1 MISSLSYESPNLN
14 LILDEQRWIIHIRRV
29 LDGEDDLE
37 HENGIPVSI
46 FNVPKALMF
55 TSPES
60 YVPQVVALGPYHHS
74 RPELYEM
81 EKYKLSAA
89 KRTQKNLQGLKFHN
103 LVDELSRAE
112 QRFRACYHKFLNLNG
127 ETLGW
132 MMAVDSCFLLEFL
145 QVFAVDEG
153 ETRSLTGTVMQKS
166 CHHDAILKDIVMLEN
181 QVPLFSVKKTLE
193 FISGSVERVDDKL
206 YTMVIGFCKDVS
218 PFVTFQELGSVDRVN
233 KFAHMLEFLYNLTI
247 LGFQELSEI
256 TLDADKQDLDEIVS
270 PKKRP
275 LSLMKRLVFSK
286 PVKLV
291 LTLPWKI
298 ISYLPGMIMLRQVEY
313 LCFSREKDENN
324 NVDNNNNNNVSRH
337 PLMEEIAIPSVTEL
351 FNAGVKFTTTDSGI
365 PGINF
370 DEKTTTLHLPTI
382 SIDVNTEVVMRNLI
396 AYEAC
401 SDASRPLICARYAEL
416 MNGIIDDEDDAK
428 ILRENGI
435 ILNHLKSDQ
444 DVANLW
450 NGMSKS
456 IRLTKVP
463 FLDRVIEDVNSY
475 YDGRWRVRIGKLVKR
490 YDFGSWQSMTFL
502 VALLLLFFVSLQAI
516 CSIFGC
522 TRRRFDRPRIN

>member
-1 MISSLSYESPNLN
+1 MISSNPN
-14 LILDEQRWIIHIRRV
+14 LILEEQRWIIHIRGV
-29 LDGEDDLE
+29 LEDDLE
-37 HENGIPVSI
+37 HENSIPVSI
-46 FNVPKALMF
+46 FNVPKALAL

-60 YVPQVVALGPYHHS
+60 YVPQLVALGPYHHY
-74 RPELYEM
+74 RPQLYEM
-81 EKYKLSAA
+81 ENYKLAAA
-89 KRTQKNLQGLKFHN
+89 KTTQKNLQGLKFHK
-103 LVDELSRAE
+103 LVDDLSRAE
-112 QRFRACYHKFLNLNG
+112 HNFRACYHKFLNLNG
-127 ETLGW
+127 ETLSW
-132 MMAVDSCFLLEFL
+132 MMAVDSCFLLVFL

-153 ETRSLTGTVMQKS
+153 KTGNLTGTMMQKS
-166 CHHDAILKDIVMLEN
+166 CRHDAILRDIVMLEN

-193 FISGSVERVDDKL
+193 FISGSVERVDDKI

-218 PFVTFQELGSVDRVN
+218 PFVIFQESDSVDRVN
-233 KFAHMLEFLYNLTI
+233 KSAHMLEFLYNLTVR
-247 LGFQELSEI
+247 GFQELSET
-256 TLDADKQDLDEIVS
+256 TLNVDKQVLDKIVS
-270 PKKRP
+270 PKTGP
-275 LSLMKRLVFSK
+275 LSLMKRLIFSK
-286 PVKLV
+286 PVKFL

-298 ISYLPGMIMLRQVEY
+298 VSYLPGMIMLRQVEH

-324 NVDNNNNNNVSRH
+324 ADNNNNNVSRH

-351 FNAGVKFTTTDSGI
+351 FNAGVKFTATDSGI

-370 DEKTTTLHLPTI
+370 DEKTITLHLPTI

-416 MNGIIDDEDDAK
+416 MNGIIDSEDDAK

-456 IRLTKVP
+456 IRMTKVP
-463 FLDRVIEDVNSY
+463 FLDRVIDDVNSY
-475 YDGRWRVRIGKLVKR
+475 YEGRWKVRIGKLVKR

-502 VALLLLFFVSLQAI
+502 VALLLLFFVSLQAS

-522 TRRRFDRPRIN
+522 ARRRFRHPKIN